1 MSNMDNRITAV
12 DTRHEILTAVRGK
25 EAAYSSSRLQP
36 IDN

>member
-12 DTRHEILTAVRGK
+12 DKRREILTAVRAK
-25 EAAYSSSRLQP
+25 EAAYSSSQLQP